1 MNEENTSTTSEE
13 IATSQMKKIRTIFR
27 LAELGILAIILIVVG
42 LSGIYTLDVEHAAV
56 VTTFGNPEAVTE
68 PGLHFAVPF
77 VQEVEKVD
85 TTVKGIAIGYDI
97 TTGENIDAES
107 VMISS
112 DYNFLN
118 IDFYLECQIT
128 DPVQFLYASNDPSSI
143 LRSTAQNCIRT
154 VIASYG
160 VDSILTTGKNEIQ
173 ANIKA
178 MLVEKIDN
186 LDIGVTV
193 RNITIQDSEPPTT
206 EVNSAFKAVE
216 TAKQGKETAVNNAN
230 KYRNENLPAAE
241 AEVDKI
247 LQEAEAQKSRRI
259 AEAQGQVA
267 RFNSMYEEYKKFPM
281 ITKERM
287 FYETMED
294 ILPNMKIIIQSEGGN
309 VSSVLPLEKF
319 SDNIVTNNTAANE
332 GGAANEQSAE

>member
-1 MNEENTSTTSEE
+1 MNEEFINIPEDKNDDKDE
-13 IATSQMKKIRTIFR
+13 IKPKIIVNLSF
-27 LAELGILAIILIVVG
+27 LLLFIIAILISVFT
-42 LSGIYTLDVEHAAV
+42 GIYTLDVEHAAV
-56 VTTFGNPEAVTE
+56 VTTFGSPQSVTE
-68 PGLHFAVPF
+68 PGLHFAIPF
-77 VQEVEKVD
+77 IQKVQKVD

-97 TTGENIDAES
+97 GTGENIDAES

-118 IDFYLECQIT
+118 IDFYLECQVT
-128 DPVQFLYASNDPSSI
+128 DPVQFIYASNNPYEI
-143 LRSTAQNCIRT
+143 LRATSQNCIRT

-186 LDIGVTV
+186 LDIGITV
-193 RNITIQDSEPPTT
+193 RNITIQDSEPPTDA
-206 EVNSAFKAVE
+206 VNEAFKAVE
-216 TAKQGKETAVNNAN
+216 TAKQGKETAVNKAN
-230 KYRNENLPAAE
+230 QYRNENLPAAE

-247 LQEAEAQKSRRI
+247 LQDAEAKKSQRI
-259 AEAQGQVA
+259 AEAEGQVA
-267 RFNSMYEEYKKFPM
+267 RFNSMYEEYKKYPL

-294 ILPNMKIIIQSEGGN
+294 VLPGMKVIIQGKDGN
-309 VSSVLPLEKF
+309 VNSILPLEKF
-319 SDNIVTNNTAANE
+319 SDNSVVNGGVANE
-332 GGAANEQSAE
+332 EE